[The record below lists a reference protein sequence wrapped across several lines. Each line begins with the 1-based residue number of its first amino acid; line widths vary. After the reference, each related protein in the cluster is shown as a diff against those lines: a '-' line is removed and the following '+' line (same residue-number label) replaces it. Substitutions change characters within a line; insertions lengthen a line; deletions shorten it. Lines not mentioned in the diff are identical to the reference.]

1 MPHRQLARANE
12 FRTLH
17 AQASG
22 FLIPNP
28 WDRGSARLLAQL
40 GFKALAT
47 TSAGFSYSRGEP
59 DRSASREPMLSH
71 LADMASATDLP
82 VSADLERGFGASP
95 EEVAETTRLAAAA
108 GVVGG
113 SIEDSSGNA
122 TTPLLEPA
130 RAADRIRAAAEAARH
145 LPFPFMLTARA
156 ENFSVGLPD
165 LADTIARLQCYQDA
179 GADVL
184 FAPGITSRQDI
195 ATVLRSVDRPLN
207 VLIAVAGMQLTVQD
221 LLELGVR
228 RISVGGSLAR
238 AAYGELVRAA
248 TELQTQGTL
257 NYAAAALPGARL
269 NETFSR
275 WDLGNE

>member
-1 MPHRQLARANE
+1 MPRSQLARANE
-12 FRTLH
+12 FRALH
-17 AQASG
+17 AGSSG

-28 WDRGSARLLAQL
+28 WDRGSTRLLAQL

-47 TSAGFSYSRGEP
+47 TSAGFSNSRGKP
-59 DRSASREPMLSH
+59 DRSVSREPMLSH

-82 VSADLERGFGASP
+82 LSADLERGFGASP
-95 EEVAETTRLAAAA
+95 EEVAETIVLAAAA

-113 SIEDSSGNA
+113 SIEDISGNA

-130 RAADRIRAAAEAARH
+130 RAADRIRAAAEAARR

-207 VLIAVAGMQLTVQD
+207 VLIAVAGMQLEVQD

-238 AAYGELVRAA
+238 AAYGELARAA

-257 NYAAAALPGARL
+257 NYAAAAIPGARL
-269 NETFSR
+269 NEIFSR
-275 WDLGNE
+275 CDLENE